1 MVEQYTLCD
10 PNRHNLLCNYLKK
23 YTIILF
29 IRLNLDYYLTI
40 YLFIPNN
47 TTELKYTIEGVSKIP
62 VLQGQA
68 HFSWRS
74 RSKEIGLHALENC
87 NLTGSL
93 SAVPKLF
100 FIPIQMLNQEKSLN
114 LLHVI
119 NLPFLHIVVC
129 YCKLVS
135 GL

>member
-1 MVEQYTLCD
+1 MVEQYTFCNPD
-10 PNRHNLLCNYLKK
+10 RHNLLCNYLKK

-40 YLFIPNN
+40 YLFIPN
-47 TTELKYTIEGVSKIP
+47 KYYRIKVY
-62 VLQGQA
+62 
-68 HFSWRS
+68 HWRS
-74 RSKEIGLHALENC
+74 QRDSSSSRASPFLMAEPKEIMLHALENC
-87 NLTGSL
+87 NLAGSL

>member
-1 MVEQYTLCD
+1 MESARFQFFKGKTISHGRAD
-10 PNRHNLLCNYLKK
+10 P
-23 YTIILF
+23 
-29 IRLNLDYYLTI
+29 
-40 YLFIPNN
+40 
-47 TTELKYTIEGVSKIP
+47 
-62 VLQGQA
+62 
-68 HFSWRS
+68 
-74 RSKEIGLHALENC
+74 KEIGLHALENC
-87 NLTGSL
+87 NLAGSL

-100 FIPIQMLNQEKSLN
+100 FIPIHCQMVNQEKSLN